1 MERANGRIEV
11 IAGGMFSGKS
21 EELVRRLRRAAIA
34 RQRVQVFKPAT
45 DIRHDPDRLVT
56 RDLRELAA
64 ASVADTAELKSKL
77 QFGVQVVGIDEAQFF
92 DAALADLATEL
103 ADAGV
108 RVLVAGL
115 DQDYA
120 RRPFGPMPRLLAL
133 AEIVDKMHAVCV
145 RCGSPAHYSQ
155 RIAGGA
161 DQVQVGD
168 TDSYEARCRKCYEVF
183 SPRS

>member
-1 MERANGRIEV
+1 MDRSNGRIEV

-45 DIRHDPDRLVT
+45 DVRHEPDRLVT

-64 ASVADTAELKSKL
+64 VSVADAAELRSKL
-77 QFGVQVVGIDEAQFF
+77 QFGVQVVGVDEAQFF
-92 DAALADLATEL
+92 DESLADLATEL
-103 ADAGV
+103 ADAGI
-108 RVLVAGL
+108 RVVVAGL
-115 DQDYA
+115 DQDYS
-120 RRPFGPMPRLLAL
+120 RRPFGPMPKLLAL

-145 RCGSPAHYSQ
+145 RCGAPAHYSQ

-183 SPRS
+183 SPRA